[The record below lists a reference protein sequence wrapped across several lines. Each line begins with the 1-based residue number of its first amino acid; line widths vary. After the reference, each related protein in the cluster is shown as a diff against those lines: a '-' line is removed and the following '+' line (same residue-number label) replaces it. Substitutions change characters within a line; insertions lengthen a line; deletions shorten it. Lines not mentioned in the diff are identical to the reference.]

1 MNLIKMLTVGRSV
14 KQRGTTLGKY
24 KLTQPGLLPKF
35 ASSVRPSNAPAKSDR
50 VEKLP
55 TTFAATDSLGA
66 IEAGKANALKTR
78 DLAARSNSQFE
89 KTQKIAVGQI
99 LKRSASADMG
109 REPLASRL
117 MDKFK
122 AVARVFSPT
131 RSKKKNI
138 ARPVQTE
145 WNLEKVKVARND
157 LTEADLEVVRPKKRE
172 LVWPT
177 AAEVSAAKNSGN
189 EWIKKTRSLFKTTSP
204 FTKNAVPENQSGKE
218 LPSPKPSELAGRM

>member
-1 MNLIKMLTVGRSV
+1 MNLIKMLTVSRCV

-35 ASSVRPSNAPAKSDR
+35 ASSVRPSNTPKPS
-50 VEKLP
+50 E
-55 TTFAATDSLGA
+55 
-66 IEAGKANALKTR
+66 
-78 DLAARSNSQFE
+78 LAARSNSQFE

-99 LKRSASADMG
+99 LKRSALADAG
-109 REPLASRL
+109 REPLGDRL
-117 MDKFK
+117 RDKFK
-122 AVARVFSPT
+122 AVARIFSPT
-131 RSKKKNI
+131 RSRKKNI

-145 WNLEKVKVARND
+145 WTLEKVKVARND

-189 EWIKKTRSLFKTTSP
+189 EWIKKTKSLFKTTSP
-204 FTKNAVPENQSGKE
+204 FTKNAVPEKSGKE
-218 LPSPKPSELAGRM
+218 LPSPKSSELAGRM